1 LCAAAGLG
9 RAGLAEGVPLG
20 AQLGVQIKGVLV
32 TVVYTTIGTYL
43 ILKVVDVLVGGL
55 RITAEDETVG
65 LDLAEHNERGYNF

>member
-1 LCAAAGLG
+1 
-9 RAGLAEGVPLG
+9 
-20 AQLGVQIKGVLV
+20 
-32 TVVYTTIGTYL
+32 VYTTIGTYL